1 MFHSFEVDSD
11 HLVFT
16 LKSLSDT
23 RWSCRWKPVKA
34 VTDQIVKA
42 LLIFAN
48 DKDKRT
54 YTDSRALI
62 NAICD
67 LDFVFGLTLLKVILL
82 NTNSLSKYLRGKDID
97 VITVKRNG
105 DLTMKT
111 LQNCHNE
118 KCFELLWNRAKIM
131 SDEIRV
137 TSKNLILYLK
147 KQEHLKTNHL
157 VVGKH

>member
-1 MFHSFEVDSD
+1 MFHSVEVDSD
-11 HLVFT
+11 HLVLT

-23 RWSCRWKPVKA
+23 RWSCGWEVVKA
-34 VTDQIVKA
+34 VTEQMWKIVRA

-67 LDFVFGLTLLKVILL
+67 FDFVFGLNLPNLILL
-82 NTNSLSKYLRGKDID
+82 NTNSLSKYLQGKDID
-97 VITVKRNG
+97 VIIAKRNA

-111 LQNCHNE
+111 LRNCRNE
-118 KCFELLWNRAKIM
+118 KGFELLWNRAKIM
-131 SDEIRV
+131 SDEI
-137 TSKNLILYLK
+137 
-147 KQEHLKTNHL
+147 
-157 VVGKH
+157 